1 MKYAFET
8 NPGKVREKNEDTCL
22 IVENKYGDVLMMVL
36 DGMGGHSKGDLA
48 SNKAKEYISSQ
59 FVDKHFFSFKIKSWI
74 KKVLR
79 KTNSMLFRLSNE
91 QPRLKG
97 MGTTVTLFL
106 IHKNKTYLSY
116 IGDSRGYI
124 VKGDNIIQ
132 KSVDETYVE
141 FLFEQGKI
149 TRDEMLTHPQRNVL
163 TNSLGGYDKVQVNI
177 LEITDNYYNTY
188 TDWSVVNFSDEV
200 KALIEK
206 IGYYGYDYPG
216 HQTNYYYIAAQE
228 LIWKAVNPNVES
240 TWTTEENYGGKVID
254 ISKEKEEIM
263 SLVKSH
269 DLKPSFSEKLF
280 KGEVGSTITLEDENN
295 VLDDYDIME
304 SENHDIVK
312 EDNKLIIHLNE
323 EVRPLEKISLK
334 RRHYDDAPLLVYSK
348 GNSQKLSALR
358 ITYDKD
364 SYFSLLNEEV
374 PEIVEVPNTGSYNFA
389 LGIGTLLV
397 GVGLVLAK
405 IY

>member
-1 MKYAFET
+1 MNNYEIEMMRYYIRNYSGVAANKELAPMDVILQYWEHNKGNYLRKMFGEELILSKEITYTKPSEEIYDDMACLKENNEFYKNYIDFVNTFWFENRNLYWNMAELMNT
-8 NPGKVREKNEDTCL
+8 DALVNNTYSWGNFTIGKIDVRAGCKVIRIL
-22 IVENKYGDVLMMVL
+22 GKI
-36 DGMGGHSKGDLA
+36 
-48 SNKAKEYISSQ
+48 AKE
-59 FVDKHFFSFKIKSWI
+59 FNLEGFEE
-74 KKVLR
+74 
-79 KTNSMLFRLSNE
+79 FRLE
-91 QPRLKG
+91 
-97 MGTTVTLFL
+97 
-106 IHKNKTYLSY
+106 H
-116 IGDSRGYI
+116 SR
-124 VKGDNIIQ
+124 
-132 KSVDETYVE
+132 
-141 FLFEQGKI
+141 
-149 TRDEMLTHPQRNVL
+149 
-163 TNSLGGYDKVQVNI
+163 I
-177 LEITDNYYNTY
+177 LN
-188 TDWSVVNFSDEV
+188 
-200 KALIEK
+200 
-206 IGYYGYDYPG
+206 
-216 HQTNYYYIAAQE
+216 
-228 LIWKAVNPNVES
+228 
-240 TWTTEENYGGKVID
+240 
-254 ISKEKEEIM
+254 
-263 SLVKSH
+263 
-269 DLKPSFSEKLF
+269 EKLF

>member
-1 MKYAFET
+1 MKKIFALLLLLFISLTPNFNVSAEEVRIKYNKLHGIAYNMKVNGKYMT
-8 NPGKVREKNEDTCL
+8 N
-22 IVENKYGDVLMMVL
+22 
-36 DGMGGHSKGDLA
+36 
-48 SNKAKEYISSQ
+48 
-59 FVDKHFFSFKIKSWI
+59 
-74 KKVLR
+74 
-79 KTNSMLFRLSNE
+79 
-91 QPRLKG
+91 
-97 MGTTVTLFL
+97 TVTMFQM
-106 IHKNKTYLSY
+106 
-116 IGDSRGYI
+116 GDRIAYCIEPG
-124 VKGDNIIQ
+124 V
-132 KSVDETYVE
+132 
-141 FLFEQGKI
+141 
-149 TRDEMLTHPQRNVL
+149 
-163 TNSLGGYDKVQVNI
+163 
-177 LEITDNYYNTY
+177 EITDNYYNTY
-188 TDWSVVNFSDEV
+188 TDWSAVNFSDEV

-323 EVRPLEKISLK
+323 EVRPLEKITLK
-334 RRHYDDAPLLVYSK
+334 RKHYDDAPLLVYSK

>member
-1 MKYAFET
+1 MKKIFALLLLLFISLTPNFNVSAEEVRIKYNKLHGIAYNMKVNGKYMT
-8 NPGKVREKNEDTCL
+8 N
-22 IVENKYGDVLMMVL
+22 
-36 DGMGGHSKGDLA
+36 
-48 SNKAKEYISSQ
+48 
-59 FVDKHFFSFKIKSWI
+59 
-74 KKVLR
+74 
-79 KTNSMLFRLSNE
+79 
-91 QPRLKG
+91 
-97 MGTTVTLFL
+97 TVTMFQM
-106 IHKNKTYLSY
+106 
-116 IGDSRGYI
+116 GDRIAYCIEPG
-124 VKGDNIIQ
+124 V
-132 KSVDETYVE
+132 
-141 FLFEQGKI
+141 
-149 TRDEMLTHPQRNVL
+149 
-163 TNSLGGYDKVQVNI
+163 
-177 LEITDNYYNTY
+177 EITDNYYNTY
-188 TDWSVVNFSDEV
+188 TDWSAVDFSDEV